1 MLSLH
6 GSDGACSS
14 VAIKVLGVNYG
25 FRIADFEESGVFYHG
40 LLIRRILSLR
50 ILTILFR
57 CVHYVVAFG
66 HTHIYIYICM
76 LYVCMYV
83 RTFFLLA
90 QGPQVG
96 PVCTYQER
104 FGVLRLGLSTTD
116 AQSALCLATV
126 DTRRYG

>member
-14 VAIKVLGVNYG
+14 VAIKVSGVNYG

-50 ILTILFR
+50 ILNILFR

-66 HTHIYIYICM
+66 HTHTHIYIYIHM
-76 LYVCMYV
+76 YAVCMYV
-83 RTFFLLA
+83 RTYVFLASAGSSSWARLHLSRA
-90 QGPQVG
+90 LWGFAA
-96 PVCTYQER
+96 R
-104 FGVLRLGLSTTD
+104 FE
-116 AQSALCLATV
+116 
-126 DTRRYG
+126 YY

>member
-1 MLSLH
+1 M
-6 GSDGACSS
+6 
-14 VAIKVLGVNYG
+14 AIKVLGVNYG